1 MLCKRLGGPLTHS
14 PARPALR
21 RAPSSMRPPKPGAA
35 VERPQSRQVRR
46 TLERVLTDE
55 KAARRP
61 APALSRSAT
70 DSVLPDLKRE
80 PSDTILSNVPSKR
93 STFHKSNRYSQR
105 EVDLGAVSQAAE
117 AKAKRKA
124 NVEQELQGAIAALK
138 RPNPRMAVKEFV
150 EAADKRAAGA
160 RSRSTRRNPSWI
172 SRWLTMRRIQA
183 SRPQSVRTR
192 GANYGHTEREPAQRR
207 LCSPST
213 KATTIICYAAGRR
226 GRISFQLYTRPCF
239 YC

>member
-1 MLCKRLGGPLTHS
+1 
-14 PARPALR
+14 
-21 RAPSSMRPPKPGAA
+21 MRPPKPGAA

-55 KAARRP
+55 NTTRRP

-80 PSDTILSNVPSKR
+80 PSDTPLSNVPSKR
-93 STFHKSNRYSQR
+93 PTFHKANRYSQR

-138 RPNPRMAVKEFV
+138 RPNPRMAVKELV
-150 EAADKRAAGA
+150 EAAEKRAERA
-160 RSRSTRRNPSWI
+160 RSRSTRQNP
-172 SRWLTMRRIQA
+172 R
-183 SRPQSVRTR
+183 
-192 GANYGHTEREPAQRR
+192 
-207 LCSPST
+207 
-213 KATTIICYAAGRR
+213 
-226 GRISFQLYTRPCF
+226 
-239 YC
+239 